1 MFFVHIIY
9 MGNSFGDIQ
18 DRKWIFIIL
27 YTKIKDSPRN
37 FLVVTKVSP
46 EGNVYQITFLNIYL

>member
-1 MFFVHIIY
+1 

-46 EGNVYQITFLNIYL
+46 EGNLYQITFLNIYL